1 MSIKLINCLPNAASL
16 IESLRSI
23 GYSFETAIA
32 DIIDNSISAEA
43 SRIDIFY
50 RKKNDNPYIQILDN
64 GYGMNQK
71 ELLEAMRLGSKNPK
85 EIRDKKDLGRFGLGL
100 KSASFSQIRKL
111 TVTSK
116 KNGEINSYQ
125 WDLDIISETQ
135 NFDIRVLSDKEI
147 ERIPNIEFLLDK
159 KSGTIIQWQNFDRLE
174 ESASDLSNELSQLMN
189 KTIDHISLI
198 FHRYLKNEI
207 DIFVNYNKVIP
218 KDPFLSNHPGTQERK
233 SKKINVDGEII
244 ELYPYVLPHTSK
256 LSASDQRLSG
266 KINDQNRSQGFYLY
280 RNRRLIVW
288 GDYLGLTKKT
298 ELSKNLRIQVDIPN
312 SLDYLWDIDVKKSR
326 ASVPSKISKNLISAI
341 TDGEM
346 ISKTV
351 NTYQG
356 KKETENKES
365 IWQYFEDREGGFH
378 FELNDKNEIYKQ
390 FKHSLNETQLKV
402 FGILEKSIIS
412 NIPIQTIY
420 AQIADGQEQHLFQ
433 DKEIVDLLIETIS
446 VLKKN
451 DSSNYK
457 ELLKSLLIS
466 EPFKSNA
473 EAINIINME
482 LEKGI

>member
-1 MSIKLINCLPNAASL
+1 
-16 IESLRSI
+16 
-23 GYSFETAIA
+23 
-32 DIIDNSISAEA
+32 
-43 SRIDIFY
+43 
-50 RKKNDNPYIQILDN
+50 
-64 GYGMNQK
+64 
-71 ELLEAMRLGSKNPK
+71 
-85 EIRDKKDLGRFGLGL
+85 
-100 KSASFSQIRKL
+100 
-111 TVTSK
+111 
-116 KNGEINSYQ
+116 
-125 WDLDIISETQ
+125 
-135 NFDIRVLSDKEI
+135 
-147 ERIPNIEFLLDK
+147 
-159 KSGTIIQWQNFDRLE
+159 
-174 ESASDLSNELSQLMN
+174 MN